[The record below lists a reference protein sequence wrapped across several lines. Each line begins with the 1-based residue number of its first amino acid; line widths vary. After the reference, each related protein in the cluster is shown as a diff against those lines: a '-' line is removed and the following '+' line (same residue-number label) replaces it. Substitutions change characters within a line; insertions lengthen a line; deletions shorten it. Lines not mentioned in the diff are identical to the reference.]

1 MSLRRIPNQ
10 GKPAGVSGGT
20 KSQNLTKRVVDI
32 ILSDNHP
39 AYNSPDDI
47 GVIFFTDVKL
57 NEEYTDPTALPSAKP
72 LNRNNFICPSIGEL
86 VQIVETTSNEIYE
99 DLGGD
104 LNSKTLYYTTA
115 INVHNNTT
123 SNSLP
128 TEVRTKKTLSKTE
141 PNIKAF
147 SFKKEFKST
156 DREKA
161 RKELDEY
168 LRGLGYSSGVSDP
181 RAPKY
186 NLLQSA
192 EGDYIF
198 RLEDSEDNNQVAV
211 KLGTYFKENPEQ
223 NPLTPS
229 EGDSIIEGKNGQ
241 RIRQTTTG
249 PTGINAVSRN
259 VTDVPDDGNPSIG
272 DAAMILSIGK
282 GKQENVTK
290 DAASIYLCENQ
301 SISLDAASTNVDSL
315 NSTYTPLST
324 PLEEISGIP
333 STIIP
338 QPEVNLEIQPIS
350 FDFSTPE
357 SESSPLQTLE
367 TGSVEIDPVFA
378 ALDEAEEAGLINI
391 EDEEFEVAG
400 TELDDEGRREN
411 NEEEEPD
418 IGDGGSQTGDEYQA
432 PENPGDLL
440 IIENYNQYKNWLSNG
455 NGKQDYPLKFIFT
468 KQYGQKE
475 GIVDPKSITDMI
487 AKLKADGVNATNL
500 PNIKHLVCHITATA
514 YTSQH
519 DLMGTFAYTKD
530 WNKVTKKG
538 GWSRHGYNISI
549 DDEGG
554 CNYNVDLINVGYS
567 HGSGGSAYEQNEVQ
581 EFGPLTNSNSI
592 NMSWIGHI
600 EKPMARTD
608 LQVGGQKYDS
618 KTTTSPNITAKQ
630 IYAYERLIK
639 YFVEAFPDI
648 KIVGHNQITI
658 NGGYG
663 KSCPGWNH
671 VRFCELIGIPDK
683 NIHKLFPSDFSN
695 QDWELIKGSQ
705 SSKTRRGVEANKNSE
720 GRYFQNFKS
729 YKGDKYNRTAEYI
742 YYLTRPTEAV

>member
-10 GKPAGVSGGT
+10 GKPAGVSGEA
-20 KSQNLTKRVVDI
+20 KNQNLTKRVADI
-32 ILSDNHP
+32 VLSDNHP

-47 GVIFFTDVKL
+47 GIIFFTDVKF
-57 NEEYTDPTALPSAKP
+57 NEEYTDPTALPNAKP
-72 LNRNNFICPSIGEL
+72 LNRNNFTYPSIGEL

-99 DLGGD
+99 DLGGN
-104 LNSKTLYYTTA
+104 LNNKTLYYTPA
-115 INVHNNTT
+115 INVHNNTV

-128 TEVRTKKTLSKTE
+128 TEAKTKKKSSKTE
-141 PNIKAF
+141 SNVKAF
-147 SFKKEFKST
+147 DLKKEFKST
-156 DREKA
+156 SREIA
-161 RKELDEY
+161 RSQLDEY
-168 LRGLGYSSGVSDP
+168 LRGLGYSSGISDP

-186 NLLQSA
+186 NLSQNA
-192 EGDYIF
+192 EGSYIF
-198 RLEDSEDNNQVAV
+198 RLDDSKDNNKIAI

-223 NPLTPS
+223 NPLTPT
-229 EGDSIIEGKNGQ
+229 EGDSIIEGKSGQ

-249 PTGINAVSRN
+249 PTGVNAVSRN
-259 VTDVPDDGNPSIG
+259 VTDAADDGNPSIG
-272 DAAMILSIGK
+272 NAAMILSIGK

-301 SISLDAASTNVDSL
+301 SVSLDAASINADSL
-315 NSTYTPLST
+315 GATYTPLLA
-324 PLEEISGIP
+324 PLEEISNLPPI
-333 STIIP
+333 IIP
-338 QPEVNLEIQPIS
+338 QPVIDLEIQPID

-367 TGSVEIDPVFA
+367 TGSIETDPVFA
-378 ALDEAEEAGLINI
+378 ALDEAEEEGLIEI
-391 EDEEFEVAG
+391 EDEEFEISG
-400 TELDDEGRREN
+400 TELSDEEKREN
-411 NEEEEPD
+411 NEEGESEL
-418 IGDGGSQTGDEYQA
+418 GDDDSQISDEYQA

-440 IIENYNQYKNWLSNG
+440 VIENYNQYKNWLSNG

-468 KQYGQKE
+468 KQSGQKE
-475 GIVDPKSITDMI
+475 GIVDPKSITDMV

-500 PNIKHLVCHITATA
+500 PKIKHLVCHITATA

-519 DLMGTFAYTKD
+519 ELMGTFAYTKD
-530 WNKVTKKG
+530 WDKNKKRG
-538 GWSRHGYNISI
+538 GWNRHGYNISI

-554 CNYNVDLINVGYS
+554 CNYNVDLINLGYS
-567 HGSGGSAYEQNEVQ
+567 FGSGGSAYEAEEIQG
-581 EFGPLTNSNSI
+581 FGPLTNSNSI

-600 EKPMARTD
+600 DKIMARTD
-608 LQVGGQKYDS
+608 LQSGGQKYNYD
-618 KTTTSPNITAKQ
+618 TTKSPNITAKQ
-630 IYAYERLIK
+630 IYAYEKLIK

-663 KSCPGWNH
+663 KACPGWNH

-695 QDWELIKGSQ
+695 QDWELIKSSQ
-705 SSKTRRGVEANKNSE
+705 SNKTRKGVEANKNNE

-729 YKGDKYNRTAEYI
+729 YKQGLYNTTAEYA
-742 YYLTRPTEAV
+742 YYLTRPTEAI